1 MAFLKDEGTMAVP
14 KHHENYMRSKAKLP
28 FNLLHLRQSKLQLMW
43 VLYVGR
49 PILTGISTEQSKIPP
64 EAGE

>member
-28 FNLLHLRQSKLQLMW
+28 FNLLHLRQSKLQLM
-43 VLYVGR
+43 
-49 PILTGISTEQSKIPP
+49 
-64 EAGE
+64 